1 MSRKIKPPHHSGS
14 KKTERY
20 IQPSI
25 LLALKQKPSY
35 GYELIQQIPQFGFV
49 EGQVPPGMI
58 YRHLRELEDNGLV
71 LSEWETEGSGPA
83 KRVYQL
89 TAEGLEVL
97 EFWIGYMKDQ
107 TERLM
112 KFVEMYQ
119 AVAKKKL
126 D

>member
-1 MSRKIKPPHHSGS
+1 MSRNLNTPRQPGS
-14 KKTERY
+14 KKLQRY
-20 IQPSI
+20 MQPSI
-25 LLALKQKPSY
+25 LLALKLKPSY

-71 LSEWETEGSGPA
+71 LSQWETEGAGPA

-89 TAEGLEVL
+89 TEEGLEVL
-97 EFWIGYMKDQ
+97 EFWIGYMKNQ

-112 KFVEMYQ
+112 KFIEMYQ
-119 AVAKKKL
+119 AVAKKKN
-126 D
+126 

>member
-1 MSRKIKPPHHSGS
+1 
-14 KKTERY
+14 
-20 IQPSI
+20 
-25 LLALKQKPSY
+25 
-35 GYELIQQIPQFGFV
+35 
-49 EGQVPPGMI
+49 MI

-119 AVAKKKL
+119 AVAKKKR
-126 D
+126 